1 MMEDINRCPMVV
13 VEEVALE
20 LRHLSNLCFVMAQ
33 LQDRHDV
40 IDAEAVGDAMRVIW
54 DFLDRQIQVLDGIDW
69 FAEKAVGA

>member
-1 MMEDINRCPMVV
+1 MEDINSCPMIVV
-13 VEEVALE
+13 DEVTLE

-33 LQDRHDV
+33 LRDRTDA

-54 DFLDRQIQVLDGIDW
+54 DFLDRQIKVLDSIDW